1 MSVRLRYKLTAA
13 VSSTTAEENDLG
25 NAKFE
30 VVTDS
35 NNEGGIWK
43 TTVAAGATD
52 TIELDNITTAKFLM
66 LRFTPTDPTQTM
78 TQVSVTLNGTAT
90 LPVYPAPNSKEAV
103 LVVTSSGITSL
114 SVANT
119 DPSSVK
125 LDVIVGVVG
134 D

>member
-13 VSSTTAEENDLG
+13 VSSSSAEENDLG

-35 NNEGGIWK
+35 NDEGGIWK
-43 TTVAAGATD
+43 TTVAPSTTD

-78 TQVSVTLNGTAT
+78 TQVAVTLNGTAT
-90 LPVYPAPNSKEAV
+90 IPVYPAPNSKEAV
-103 LVVTSSGITSL
+103 LMLTSSGITSL

-119 DPSSVK
+119 DPASVK